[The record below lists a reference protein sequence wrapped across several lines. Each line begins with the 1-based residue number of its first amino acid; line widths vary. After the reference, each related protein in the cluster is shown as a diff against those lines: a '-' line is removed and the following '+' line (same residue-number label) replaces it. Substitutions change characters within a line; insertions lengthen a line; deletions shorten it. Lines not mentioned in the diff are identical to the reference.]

1 MKKLK
6 IAGIV
11 LVLFILYV
19 IIGMLVPF
27 VHMKSVSKTNK
38 SKIHTE
44 TFYST
49 SNANGSD
56 RAKIV
61 SDNQEA
67 LDLRLDMIRKAKKEI
82 ILSTFDIREGSSSD
96 DIFSE
101 LLKASR
107 RGVKIKILVDGLY
120 GTIHMT
126 GKDIF
131 AAVGSEPNVEIRF
144 YNTPNLLKP
153 WTINGC
159 LHDKYIVADH
169 KYLLMGGR
177 NMFDYFLG
185 THKGKSK
192 GIDREILIVNQGSKD
207 QGAVAQV
214 RTYFKKVWNLK
225 VCKTKFA
232 TCAKDTKEKEVAV
245 QIEVG
250 GKTVT
255 IGGMC
260 KGSGMIHPN
269 MCTMLG
275 FVTTDACISKQL
287 LQEALS
293 QDVKDTYN
301 MVSVDGD
308 TSTNDTVLLLAN
320 GMAENPEINEKNE
333 DYQKFCEALNYINT
347 TLAKKIAG
355 DGEGATALFEVRI
368 IGAESKEQA
377 VTLSK
382 SIVTSSL
389 TKAAIYGHDAN
400 WGRILC
406 AMGYSGAQFDPE
418 KVDLYFESKAGKIQI
433 IENGVAVDYSEEEAT
448 KILSEDAVT
457 AIADVKMGDCTATA
471 WGCDLTYDYIKINAD
486 YRS

>member
-11 LVLFILYV
+11 LILFILYV

-27 VHMKSVSKTNK
+27 VHMQSVSKTNK

-49 SNANGSD
+49 SNENGSD

-192 GIDREILIVNQGSKD
+192 GIDREILIVNQGLKD
-207 QGAVAQV
+207 QGAVGQI
-214 RTYFKKVWNLK
+214 RRYFQKVWNLE
-225 VCKTKFA
+225 VCKTKFS
-232 TCAKDTKEKEVAV
+232 TC
-245 QIEVG
+245 
-250 GKTVT
+250 
-255 IGGMC
+255 
-260 KGSGMIHPN
+260 S
-269 MCTMLG
+269 
-275 FVTTDACISKQL
+275 
-287 LQEALS
+287 
-293 QDVKDTYN
+293 
-301 MVSVDGD
+301 
-308 TSTNDTVLLLAN
+308 
-320 GMAENPEINEKNE
+320 
-333 DYQKFCEALNYINT
+333 
-347 TLAKKIAG
+347 
-355 DGEGATALFEVRI
+355 
-368 IGAESKEQA
+368 
-377 VTLSK
+377 
-382 SIVTSSL
+382 
-389 TKAAIYGHDAN
+389 
-400 WGRILC
+400 
-406 AMGYSGAQFDPE
+406 
-418 KVDLYFESKAGKIQI
+418 
-433 IENGVAVDYSEEEAT
+433 
-448 KILSEDAVT
+448 
-457 AIADVKMGDCTATA
+457 
-471 WGCDLTYDYIKINAD
+471 
-486 YRS
+486 

>member
-11 LVLFILYV
+11 LILFVLYV

-38 SKIHTE
+38 SNIHTE

-49 SNANGSD
+49 SDENGSD
-56 RAKIV
+56 RAKVV

-101 LLKASR
+101 LLQASR
-107 RGVKIKILVDGLY
+107 RGVKVKILVDGLY
-120 GTIHMT
+120 GTLHMT

-232 TCAKDTKEKEVAV
+232 TCAKDTKEKEV
-245 QIEVG
+245 
-250 GKTVT
+250 KRLR
-255 IGGMC
+255 
-260 KGSGMIHPN
+260 SH
-269 MCTMLG
+269 
-275 FVTTDACISKQL
+275 
-287 LQEALS
+287 
-293 QDVKDTYN
+293 VKELRIPDY
-301 MVSVDGD
+301 
-308 TSTNDTVLLLAN
+308 
-320 GMAENPEINEKNE
+320 
-333 DYQKFCEALNYINT
+333 DYQKITVPTKKT
-347 TLAKKIAG
+347 TLVTNPTTIYGKEPIV
-355 DGEGATALFEVRI
+355 FETLKQLMLQANQKVFI
-368 IGAESKEQA
+368 HTPYAVFSKEMYEGISQ
-377 VTLSK
+377 VKEQVPDTTMILN
-382 SIVTSSL
+382 SIASGDN
-389 TKAAIYGHDAN
+389 I
-400 WGRILC
+400 C
-406 AMGYSGAQFDPE
+406 AS
-418 KVDLYFESKAGKIQI
+418 
-433 IENGVAVDYSEEEAT
+433 
-448 KILSEDAVT
+448 
-457 AIADVKMGDCTATA
+457 
-471 WGCDLTYDYIKINAD
+471 AD
-486 YRS
+486 YKKNRSEILDTGISLYEYMGRHSTHGKSLIIDDDIAIVGSYNFDCRSTYVDTETMLVVHGQEITKQLEEDFNGLKERSLQVKKDGSYQKNKNVKESTMDGRKQGMIKVLSYIIQAFRYLA